1 MRKSAGYIYLTIL
14 MVFLLLPFGV
24 ASGEA
29 REELSVRIDQV
40 VSSDYPEIDAYVV
53 VRDSKG
59 ELVPGLAPGL
69 FKYRVDSMEVKV
81 KAEVALFSLKEIPV
95 DYTILFSNSGVM
107 DGEPLDFQKNAI
119 LQFIDTMR
127 PNDSLSLYTIGEE
140 ATPVFEEL
148 KKEAIDVALVN
159 EVTVTAAQPRVYD
172 SIINIVRKV
181 SRRAISRKVIIV
193 ISDGRDQ
200 NSRFTKDQI
209 TVVLSETGLP
219 LYSIGIRVLGSQ
231 SLSNLNE
238 MSDTTGGTYLYSS
251 RISNIPDNLKKI
263 TEIINKCYLIN
274 LRIRGVRA
282 DGMPHYLEV
291 TVDERDS
298 YGKGEKTFIAVKNPI
313 PKWLKILFVVLVLLL
328 LAICIVLW
336 ILYRMRARR
345 LMGITKRRC
354 PDCGNRM
361 KDSWDSCPFCKYLPD
376 IKKRKTKKRKDKNA

>member
-1 MRKSAGYIYLTIL
+1 MQKNGRFICLIIL
-14 MVFLLLPFGV
+14 MFIFLLPLSV
-24 ASGEA
+24 VSEET
-29 REELSVRIDQV
+29 RKELSVRIDQI
-40 VSSDYPEIDAYVV
+40 VSSRYPEIDAYVV

-59 ELVPGLAPGL
+59 ALVQGLAPGL
-69 FKYRVDSMEVKV
+69 FKYRVDSMEVNI
-81 KAEVALFSLKEIPV
+81 KAEVTPFSLREFPV
-95 DYTILFSNSGVM
+95 DYTILFSNSGIM

-127 PNDSLSLYTIGEE
+127 PIDSLSLYTIGEE
-140 ATPVFEEL
+140 ASPVFEEL

-159 EVTVTAAQPRVYD
+159 KVTVTTEQPRVYD
-172 SIINIVRKV
+172 STINVVRKV
-181 SRRAISRKVIIV
+181 SRHTTPRKVIIV

-200 NSRFTKDQI
+200 NSRFTKEQLLS
-209 TVVLSETGLP
+209 VLSETGLP

-238 MSDTTGGTYLYSS
+238 MSDTTGGAYLYAS
-251 RISNIPDNLKKI
+251 RFSNIPENLKKI
-263 TEIINKCYLIN
+263 SEIINQCYLIN

-313 PKWLKILFVVLVLLL
+313 PKWLKILFVVLVVLVLL
-328 LAICIVLW
+328 ICIILW
-336 ILYRMRARR
+336 ILHRIRTRK

-354 PDCGNRM
+354 PDCGKRM
-361 KDSWDSCPFCKYLPD
+361 KDSWDTCPFCKYLPD
-376 IKKRKTKKRKDKNA
+376 IKKKKRKDKDA